1 MNAFQFIQ
9 NLGKRPQFV
18 TIISQTE
25 AVLIKPKTVNQKW
38 IGLKKVS
45 YKLVLLNF
53 LYENSVI
60 NQMIREGIDPESFE
74 AGERTNGL
82 VYYPNSKCLMHNADK
97 TKEYLWYKL
106 EKSLETRYFLGE
118 KEIDKKDLVDILY
131 VPKSSSTQELL
142 EKKIIV
148 NNLKL
153 ENLLAIKANGEIF
166 LND

>member
-1 MNAFQFIQ
+1 MNAFQFIKS
-9 NLGKRPQFV
+9 LGKNPQFA
-18 TIISQTE
+18 TIVSETDAQ
-25 AVLIKPKTVNQKW
+25 LIKPKTVNQKW

-45 YKLVLLNF
+45 YKSVILNF
-53 LYENSVI
+53 IYENSVI

-74 AGERTNGL
+74 GKERTNGL
-82 VYYPNSKCLMHNADK
+82 VFYENSKCLMHNSDF
-97 TKEYLWYKL
+97 TMDYLWYKL

-118 KEIDKKDLVDILY
+118 KEIAKEDLVDVLY

-153 ENLLAIKANGEIF
+153 VNLIAIKANGQIYQN
-166 LND
+166 L

>member
-1 MNAFQFIQ
+1 MNAFQFVQ
-9 NLGKRPQFV
+9 NLGKKPQFA

-25 AVLIKPKTVNQKW
+25 AQLIKPKTVNQKW

-45 YKLVLLNF
+45 YKLVILNF
-53 LYENSVI
+53 IYENSVI
-60 NQMIREGIDPESFE
+60 AQMEREGIDPESFE
-74 AGERTNGL
+74 GKERTNGL
-82 VYYPNSKCLMHNADK
+82 VFYPNSKCLMHNQDK
-97 TKEYLWYKL
+97 TKDYLWYKL

-118 KEIDKKDLVDILY
+118 KEIAKEDLVDVLY

-153 ENLLAIKANGEIF
+153 ENLLAIKANGQIY
-166 LND
+166 LNS